1 MANYVFLLNWTEQ
14 GSKNVKDTHK
24 REAAFAKAVQK
35 FDVRVVQ
42 SYWTLGRY
50 DLVMILEGPNDEA
63 MTAAALS
70 LGALGNVRTET
81 LRAFNGEQIDK
92 IVARMA

>member
-1 MANYVFLLNWTEQ
+1 MATYVCLLNWTEQ
-14 GSKNVKDTHK
+14 GGKNVKDTHK

-35 FDVRVVQ
+35 FDTRVVH

-50 DLVMILEGPNDEA
+50 DLVIILEGPNDEA

-70 LGALGNVRTET
+70 LGALGNVHTET
-81 LRAFNGEQIDK
+81 LRAFNGEEIDK